1 MDPIHA
7 LERMLGALLRATQ
20 RLSHRFGRSDS
31 QLARESQKFWTD
43 PENRDLARISHWR
56 GHGPF
61 EDDELWLRLGRRHR
75 DLSEKALNWAKIP
88 LPLDRIVEWGVGGG
102 MNAVAL
108 LGATRE
114 YVGVDVSASSLTES
128 SRQADLAG
136 GAAAF
141 VPVQIDAAEPEIAL
155 ARIPGGCTF
164 FLSTYVLE
172 LLPTA
177 EYGLRIL
184 RIAYG
189 LLRPGGAALV
199 QIRYETGMA
208 TSAVSR
214 RSYES
219 TWHRRAVYSVPRF
232 WTTCQAIGFEPLFV
246 TLVPEEPELDEA
258 RYAYFALRKP

>member
-1 MDPIHA
+1 MDPLVA
-7 LERMLGALLRATQ
+7 LERVLRALLRATQ
-20 RLSHRFGRSDS
+20 RLSRRYGRSEE
-31 QLARESQKFWTD
+31 QLARESQTFWTD
-43 PENRDLARISHWR
+43 AENPELATISHWR

-75 DLSEKALNWAKIP
+75 DLSEKALTWARIS

-108 LGATRE
+108 LGAARE
-114 YVGVDVSASSLTES
+114 YVGVDVSAISLAEC
-128 SRQADLAG
+128 SRQVDLAG
-136 GAAAF
+136 GAVPF
-141 VPVQIDAAEPEIAL
+141 VPVRIDAAEPEVAL

-177 EYGLRIL
+177 SYGLRIL
-184 RIAYG
+184 RIAHG
-189 LLRPGGAALV
+189 LLRPGGVALV

-208 TSAVSR
+208 ASAVSR
-214 RSYES
+214 RSYAS

-232 WTTCQAIGFEPLFV
+232 WTTCRAIGFEPLFV
-246 TLVPEEPELDEA
+246 TLVPEEPELDETC
-258 RYAYFALRKP
+258 YAYFALRKP